1 MKITPKSLYQIL
13 FKHFGKL
20 NWWPTDYDYHKKTGS
35 DPRFEVI
42 VGAIL
47 TQNAAWLNVEKALE
61 NLKSKTLLDIKTISK
76 IDIKL
81 LQKMVKPTGFF
92 NQKAKRV
99 KNLAEY
105 LESNY
110 TGNLDSFFKRNLKEI
125 REELLMLNGIGPE
138 TADSILLYAG
148 NQPIFVVDAYTKR
161 ICKRLPIDIN
171 PTYDE
176 IQNFFQDDLSKKYK
190 KNEILK
196 IYNELHA
203 LIVIHAK
210 TYCKSKPNC
219 IKCPLKVYC
228 KHAKELTQ

>member
-1 MKITPKSLYQIL
+1 MKITPASLYLIL
-13 FKHFGKL
+13 PKHFGIL
-20 NWWPTDYDYHKKTGS
+20 NWWPTDYDYHKKMGS

-61 NLKSKTLLDIKTISK
+61 NLKSKKLLDIKIISK
-76 IDIKL
+76 IDIKI

-92 NQKAKRV
+92 NQKAKRL

-105 LESNY
+105 ILSKY
-110 TGNLDSFFKRNLKEI
+110 SGDFDSFFKRNMKEI

-148 NQPIFVVDAYTKR
+148 NKPIFVVDAYTKR
-161 ICKRLPIDIN
+161 ICTRLPININ

-176 IQNFFQDDLSKKYK
+176 IQKFFQDNLSKKYK
-190 KNEILK
+190 KNEMSK
-196 IYNELHA
+196 IYNGLHA
-203 LIVIHAK
+203 LIVIHGK
-210 TYCKSKPNC
+210 TYCKNKPKC
-219 IKCPLKVYC
+219 IKCPLKTYC
-228 KHAKELTQ
+228 TYATDLTQ